1 MCGDQAEEA
10 ARSGAQWSH
19 CSQVTGVSPD
29 DSLPPESSL
38 PAEAAPVRPGANDG
52 VLVVIQDDM
61 SSYTE
66 Y

>member
-19 CSQVTGVSPD
+19 CSQVNGVSPD

-52 VLVVIQDDM
+52 SASGDIGWVLV
-61 SSYTE
+61 
-66 Y
+66 